1 MRRVDLKRFARELMG
16 KPVRFFRVY
25 RRVSTSVPDEK
36 TWEARNLGPGERSTG
51 WVVGLRWL
59 CTGRR
64 IPGTP
69 RSSYHLDWDDY
80 EAPTFRETK
89 PRILVY
95 LVTPLPNMKPVFVP
109 PGAVELLAESLE
121 YEFMTQETKALLSKD
136 SKNWPRDS
144 ATGKFVALTSKK
156 EP

>member
-1 MRRVDLKRFARELMG
+1 MRRVDLKRFSRELMG

-25 RRVSTSVPDEK
+25 RRVTTNVPDEK

-51 WVVGLRWL
+51 WIVGLRWL

-64 IPGTP
+64 IQGS
-69 RSSYHLDWDDY
+69 RWSSTLGDDY
-80 EAPTFRETK
+80 DPPTFRETK

-95 LVTPLPNMKPVFVP
+95 LVAPLPNARPVFVP
-109 PGAVELLAESLE
+109 PGAVELLAEE
-121 YEFMTQETKALLSKD
+121 WECEFVDQSTKKFLSED
-136 SKNWPRDS
+136 SKNWPRDL
-144 ATGKFVALTSKK
+144 ATGQFVALASKK